1 MAKRVKGIKTGRRA
15 GQDDRQ
21 RARELIELYQLAQD
35 SSDGRYCLNPG
46 NEPEDQAFIEYT
58 NPDFLLS
65 ALAGFAEHGTFIN
78 MDFLIVRN
86 VEMHLEFEALRPTV
100 QNNAEAIEFLANKH
114 NASVRTIERRLRVGP
129 LTKYWP
135 RTVKP

>member
-15 GQDDRQ
+15 GEYDRQ
-21 RARELIELYQLAQD
+21 RARELVELYRLAQD
-35 SSDGRYCLNPG
+35 SLDGRYCLNPG

-65 ALAGFAEHGTFIN
+65 ALAGFAEHGTFHYI
-78 MDFLIVRN
+78 DQLGIRN
-86 VEMHLEFEALRPTV
+86 IELRLEFEALRPTV
-100 QNNAEAIEFLANKH
+100 RNNEEAIEMLANKH